1 MTMGGHGG
9 MACMAQEYH
18 GDGDVNDPLRKI
30 GNVGVTHVNEWKAC
44 YTRRVME
51 DLEVMRARGRMMSW

>member
-18 GDGDVNDPLRKI
+18 GDGDVNGLLGKI
-30 GNVGVTHVNEWKAC
+30 GNMGIMHVDEPKAC
-44 YTRRVME
+44 YTWRE
-51 DLEVMRARGRMMSW
+51 TKGPEVMKTKGRMT

>member
-18 GDGDVNDPLRKI
+18 GDGDVNGPLGKI
-30 GNVGVTHVNEWKAC
+30 GNVGVTHVNELKTC
-44 YTRRVME
+44 YTRKE
-51 DLEVMRARGRMMSW
+51 TKGPEVMRTRGKMM

>member
-44 YTRRVME
+44 YARRE
-51 DLEVMRARGRMMSW
+51 TKGPEVTKVRGRMM